1 MREDL
6 QMEFEITSLADV
18 DRLKIDSHRRLFSA
32 THEEI
37 LGAATTDIYFVRTL
51 DVLEGLGL
59 LDTLVTAEI
68 FCRRD
73 GILAGVD
80 EVMGLLAD
88 RRIEV
93 WVLPEGSPMK
103 NKEVVMRIKG
113 SYREF
118 GVYETTILGIL
129 ANSSGW
135 ATAARE
141 VKEAAGGKPVICFG
155 SRHVHPAVAPV
166 MERAALVGG
175 CDGAS
180 CILAA
185 KLTGRQPQGTMP
197 HALILI
203 AGDTVRAALAYHEF
217 MPEGAPRIVLV
228 DTYKDET
235 EESLRVAEALGK
247 DLLGVR
253 LDTPGERGGVT
264 PDLVQELRQRLDQ
277 AHFNHVRILASG
289 GLNPERIR
297 ILAAAGVDSFG
308 VGSYISGAAPIDM
321 TMDLKE
327 VNGKPWTKRGRIPGE
342 VPNPNLKKLKK
353 T

>member
-1 MREDL
+1 
-6 QMEFEITSLADV
+6 MEFEITSLADV

-141 VKEAAGGKPVICFG
+141 VKEAAGGKPVIYFG

-228 DTYKDET
+228 DTYKDEA

>member
-1 MREDL
+1 
-6 QMEFEITSLADV
+6 
-18 DRLKIDSHRRLFSA
+18 
-32 THEEI
+32 
-37 LGAATTDIYFVRTL
+37 
-51 DVLEGLGL
+51 
-59 LDTLVTAEI
+59 
-68 FCRRD
+68 
-73 GILAGVD
+73 
-80 EVMGLLAD
+80 
-88 RRIEV
+88 
-93 WVLPEGSPMK
+93 MK

>member
-1 MREDL
+1 
-6 QMEFEITSLADV
+6 MEFDITSLAAV
-18 DRLKIDSHRRLFSA
+18 DRLTIDPNRKLFSA

-37 LGAATTDIYFVRTL
+37 LGAATTDIYFVRAL
-51 DVLEGLGL
+51 DILEGMGL
-59 LDTLVTAEI
+59 QDIPVTAEI
-68 FCRRD
+68 FCHRD
-73 GILAGVD
+73 GLLAGVD
-80 EVMGLLAD
+80 EAMGLLAD
-88 RRIEV
+88 RRVEV
-93 WVLPEGSPMK
+93 WALPEGSLMK
-103 NKEVVMRIKG
+103 SREVVMRIKG
-113 SYREF
+113 PYREF
-118 GVYETTILGIL
+118 GIYETTILGFL
-129 ANSSGW
+129 ASSSGW

-141 VKEAAGGKPVICFG
+141 AKEAAGDKQVICFG

-203 AGDTVRAALAYHEF
+203 IGDTVKTALAYHKF

-228 DTYKDET
+228 DTYKDEA
-235 EESLRVAEALGK
+235 EESLRVASALGK

-253 LDTPGERGGVT
+253 LDTPSERGGVL
-264 PDLVQELRQRLDQ
+264 PELVQELRQRLDQ

-297 ILAAAGVDSFG
+297 ILAAAGADSFG
-308 VGSYISGAAPIDM
+308 VGSYISGAAPLDM

-342 VPNPNLKKLKK
+342 IPNPRLKKLQ
-353 T
+353 